1 MSNIGS
7 LLQLSFPTKPTLLT
21 KNDTIVAVLSNS
33 IEAVVVLLAAASIG
47 AIFSS
52 TAPDMGA
59 AGIVSRYA
67 QIRPKIMFV
76 DTEVLY
82 AGKRRVLRQKMT
94 TAVTQLRKQVPEL
107 TKVVVVT
114 GSVLPDNGWYVRH
127 VVSAFG
133 VQI

>member
-1 MSNIGS
+1 M
-7 LLQLSFPTKPTLLT
+7 PTTSTLIP
-21 KNDTIVAVLSNS
+21 KEAHVADQNGMIVAVLSNS

-107 TKVVVVT
+107 TNVVIVT
-114 GSVLPDNGWYVRH
+114 GSGLLDNGWYVSR
-127 VVSAFG
+127 VISTLG
-133 VQI
+133 IWD